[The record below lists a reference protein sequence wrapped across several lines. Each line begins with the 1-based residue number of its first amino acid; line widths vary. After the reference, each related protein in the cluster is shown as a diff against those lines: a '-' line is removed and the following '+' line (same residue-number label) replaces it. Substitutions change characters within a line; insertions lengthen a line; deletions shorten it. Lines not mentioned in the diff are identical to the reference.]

1 MSDWRIPAAEA
12 AVIFQLLKDSE
23 NGKIIPGRIAEYL
36 SKVGSGR
43 QEHQRQR
50 GADGFLPG

>member
-1 MSDWRIPAAEA
+1 MSNMSDWKITATSA

-43 QEHQRQR
+43 QEHQRQ
-50 GADGFLPG
+50 